1 MEQERLVKGLWIP
14 IEIWKDTNL
23 SWNEKILFLEIDSFT
38 SADKDCYISN
48 EYIAQLLGVSE
59 TRANKIL
66 SSLISKGYVIKTSFD
81 GRKRYVKS
89 ALSLTTR
96 QGCPFG
102 QGRVEQ
108 NDNILNTITNI
119 EEKEIDKSISKKKG
133 CDEFVE
139 RMYALYPAKCPM
151 RNHSLG
157 KSSKDKNRIAKLLK
171 TYTESQIEMV
181 IQHEID
187 EKYGKSYMQNFSTF
201 LNNFPDPSCIDDAK
215 EEVST
220 GESTQ
225 VVINGQIYK

>member
-89 ALSLTTR
+89 ALSLTTS

-108 NDNILNTITNI
+108 NDNILNTITNT
-119 EEKEIDKSISKKKG
+119 IDNNKKTNKKNV
-133 CDEFVE
+133 DEFVN

-201 LNNFPDPSCIDDAK
+201 LNNFPDPSCIDNATD
-215 EEVST
+215 ET
-220 GESTQ
+220 TIESTQ
-225 VVINGQIYK
+225 FIINGQIYR

>member
-1 MEQERLVKGLWIP
+1 MEQERLVKGIWIP

-89 ALSLTTR
+89 ALSLTTS
-96 QGCPFG
+96 QGCPLG

-108 NDNILNTITNI
+108 NDNILNTITNT
-119 EEKEIDKSISKKKG
+119 IDNNKKTNKKDV
-133 CDEFVE
+133 DEFVN
-139 RMYALYPAKCPM
+139 RMYALYPANCPM

-171 TYTESQIEMV
+171 TYTESEIEMV

-201 LNNFPDPSCIDDAK
+201 LNNFPDPSCITERNDNM
-215 EEVST
+215 
-220 GESTQ
+220 GEPNKDSNKII
-225 VVINGQIYK
+225 INGQIYK

>member
-89 ALSLTTR
+89 ALSLTTS

-108 NDNILNTITNI
+108 NDNILNTITNT
-119 EEKEIDKSISKKKG
+119 IDNNKKTNKKDV
-133 CDEFVE
+133 DEFVN

-201 LNNFPDPSCIDDAK
+201 LNNFPDPSCIVEYNDD
-215 EEVST
+215 T
-220 GESTQ
+220 NESNKDTNR
-225 VVINGQIYK
+225 VIINGQIYK

>member
-89 ALSLTTR
+89 ALSLTTS

-108 NDNILNTITNI
+108 NDNILNTITNT
-119 EEKEIDKSISKKKG
+119 IDNNKKTNKKDV
-133 CDEFVE
+133 DEFVN

-157 KSSKDKNRIAKLLK
+157 KSSQDKKRIAKLLK

-201 LNNFPDPSCIDDAK
+201 LNNFPDPSCIDNATVK
-215 EEVST
+215 
-220 GESTQ
+220 GELASESNQ
-225 VVINGQIYK
+225 FIINGICYK

>member
-59 TRANKIL
+59 THANKIL
-66 SSLISKGYVIKTSFD
+66 SSLIDKGYVIKTSFD
-81 GRKRYVKS
+81 GRRRYVKA

-96 QGCPFG
+96 QGCHLG

-108 NDNILNTITNI
+108 NDNILNTITNT
-119 EEKEIDKSISKKKG
+119 IDYNKKTNKKDV
-133 CDEFVE
+133 DEFVN
-139 RMYALYPAKCPM
+139 RMYALYPTYCPM

-157 KSSKDKNRIAKLLK
+157 KSHKDKKRIEKLLK
-171 TYTESQIEMV
+171 IYTDEEIERV
-181 IQHEID
+181 FKHEID

-201 LNNFPDPSCIDDAK
+201 LNNFPDPATICDIVVTQSNETEK
-215 EEVST
+215 VEERII
-220 GESTQ
+220 
-225 VVINGQIYK
+225 INGQVYR

>member
-59 TRANKIL
+59 THANKIL

-81 GRKRYVKS
+81 GRKRYIKS

-96 QGCPFG
+96 QGCLFG

-108 NDNILNTITNI
+108 NDNILNTITNT
-119 EEKEIDKSISKKKG
+119 IDYNKKTNKK
-133 CDEFVE
+133 DVDYFVN

-181 IQHEID
+181 IRYEID

-201 LNNFPDPSCIDDAK
+201 LNNFPDPSCIVEHEDK
-215 EEVST
+215 IN
-220 GESTQ
+220 ESNKDTNR
-225 VVINGQIYK
+225 VIINGQIYK